1 MEGVWEKLLQILG
14 LKKLSIVY
22 AVRMVVAGSE
32 LSVCLVYTEAA
43 SLVVHDRNK
52 GHDQMMWI
60 FLLNSTVH

>member
-22 AVRMVVAGSE
+22 AVRMVVTGSE

-52 GHDQMMWI
+52 GHDQMM
-60 FLLNSTVH
+60 